1 MKRKNSNAVKP
12 ESTILQDNQIFKI
25 YNKLNL
31 VLLRKNRVKSF
42 VVAVSGGP
50 DSMALAYLAN
60 LLAIK
65 KKQKAFFVLVDHGIR
80 KNSQKEALKVKKL
93 LKQKGIN
100 LKILKNKTKILKNI
114 QKNAR
119 DVRYEILTNF
129 CNKNRIKFLLTAHH
143 IDDQVETFLIR
154 LSRGSGIEGLSSMSE
169 ITILNKK
176 IKLIRP
182 FLDIKKIDLKKVANK
197 AFKQTINDP
206 SNTNKKFLRTNIR
219 DLKNI
224 LEKKGLNFDQIVRS
238 INNISSTKEAIN
250 FYVKQSLKKFVKFKK
265 NETILDLIMFKKEP
279 QETKFKIINLIV
291 KNISSSYYPPRSRK
305 VLNLIN
311 RFNEKNSKKC
321 TLGGCIFEKRKNL
334 LHVTR
339 EF

>member
-176 IKLIRP
+176 ISYSAR
-182 FLDIKKIDLKKVANK
+182 A
-197 AFKQTINDP
+197 
-206 SNTNKKFLRTNIR
+206 
-219 DLKNI
+219 
-224 LEKKGLNFDQIVRS
+224 KKGSKRNPYVKQGDLITVQNSLLGKSTGVIKEFTAPFVGIY
-238 INNISSTKEAIN
+238 STKE
-250 FYVKQSLKKFVKFKK
+250 
-265 NETILDLIMFKKEP
+265 
-279 QETKFKIINLIV
+279 
-291 KNISSSYYPPRSRK
+291 
-305 VLNLIN
+305 
-311 RFNEKNSKKC
+311 
-321 TLGGCIFEKRKNL
+321 IFES
-334 LHVTR
+334 
-339 EF
+339 F